1 MFRAWSR
8 KPAPNVA
15 ASVLR
20 ITADTNVLVS
30 GLTFP
35 DGNPN
40 KILNLARAGEIE
52 LALSDVILDELADV
66 LARKFDWPE
75 SDVIEARRQIGLFTR
90 HVMPTETVTA
100 VVSDPDDNSILE
112 CSLAAGSHYVVSG
125 DRHLLQMGGFRGVRI
140 LKAAD
145 FLEIFEQQGHNR

>member
-1 MFRAWSR
+1 M
-8 KPAPNVA
+8 
-15 ASVLR
+15 LR

-35 DGNPN
+35 DGNPH

-52 LALSDVILDELADV
+52 LAVSDVILDELADM
-66 LARKFDWPE
+66 LARTFDWPE

-90 HVMPTETVTA
+90 HVTPTETVTA

-112 CSLAAGSHYVVSG
+112 CSLAAGSQYIVSG

-145 FLEIFEQQGHNR
+145 FLEIFEQQRGHNR

>member
-8 KPAPNVA
+8 KPAPNVP

-75 SDVIEARRQIGLFTR
+75 YRRHRGSASDRPVHKACDAYRNR
-90 HVMPTETVTA
+90 H
-100 VVSDPDDNSILE
+100 
-112 CSLAAGSHYVVSG
+112 
-125 DRHLLQMGGFRGVRI
+125 GGC
-140 LKAAD
+140 
-145 FLEIFEQQGHNR
+145 E

>member
-1 MFRAWSR
+1 
-8 KPAPNVA
+8 
-15 ASVLR
+15 
-20 ITADTNVLVS
+20 
-30 GLTFP
+30 
-35 DGNPN
+35 
-40 KILNLARAGEIE
+40 
-52 LALSDVILDELADV
+52 
-66 LARKFDWPE
+66 
-75 SDVIEARRQIGLFTR
+75 
-90 HVMPTETVTA
+90 MPTETVTA